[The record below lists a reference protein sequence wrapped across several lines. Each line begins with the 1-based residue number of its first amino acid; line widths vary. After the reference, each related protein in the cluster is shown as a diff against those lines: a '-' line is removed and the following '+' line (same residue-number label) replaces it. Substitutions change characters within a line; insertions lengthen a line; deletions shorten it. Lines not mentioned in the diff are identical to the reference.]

1 MVTLTVLIRMRPHL
15 RPGPGGEDRQ
25 TSLQQIQTLGNLV
38 PSSFLRALRSFF
50 PFWNVLPPSMCP
62 AHSRSLFSALT
73 KAMRMGFGEAVR
85 LEIPEHNGA

>member
-1 MVTLTVLIRMRPHL
+1 MATLMVLIRMRPRL

-38 PSSFLRALRSFF
+38 PSSFLHALRSFF
-50 PFWNVLPPSMCP
+50 PLLECSSPFHVPSSLP
-62 AHSRSLFSALT
+62 LTIFSP